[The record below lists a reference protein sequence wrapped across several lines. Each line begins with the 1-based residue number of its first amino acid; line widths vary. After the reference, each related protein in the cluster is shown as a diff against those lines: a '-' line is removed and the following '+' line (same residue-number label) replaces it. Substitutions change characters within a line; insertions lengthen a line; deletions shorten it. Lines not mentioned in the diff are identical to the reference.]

1 METQPSPG
9 SVLGS
14 DEILR
19 RLHALCLQMTNF
31 LHSSDE
37 AAEVGY

>member
-19 RLHALCLQMTNF
+19 RLHALCLQVPNS
-31 LHSSDE
+31 LHSPNE